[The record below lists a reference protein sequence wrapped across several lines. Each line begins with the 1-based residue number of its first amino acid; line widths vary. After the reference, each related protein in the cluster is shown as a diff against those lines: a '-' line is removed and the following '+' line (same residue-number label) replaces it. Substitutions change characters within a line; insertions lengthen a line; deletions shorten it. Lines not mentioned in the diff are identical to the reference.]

1 MPSVDVP
8 QSTAGRLITEL
19 DSCPPEQLG
28 RLAARVMIDSGIAET
43 VSIWLIDHGFAR
55 LTDLVG
61 AQEPVPIGGSIAGR
75 VATREE
81 AVVHGERVYYPL
93 ARRGQ
98 VIGVIE
104 IGPAIGESLSQLAPI
119 AIALSS
125 SLLATGLISDV
136 VERTRGATELSLPA
150 TIQYRN
156 LPLTSYADE
165 QVELGGRLEPAY
177 DIAGD
182 VIDYAANP
190 EGIHL
195 ALFDA
200 VGHGLRAT
208 TLSTWAVSTY
218 RLMRRK
224 GATLKEITAAI
235 DEVVAENAESGEFV
249 TGVMIIVRQD
259 EGSVEIA
266 NAGHLPP
273 LLIRDRASHFL
284 SDSSVQLPFGLGI
297 DAPKTLVVPSQPRDV
312 IYLYSD
318 GVTQARNPDLAMW
331 GEQSLSQ
338 LARDRT
344 TEGLSLGDI
353 CRQILSAVINWS
365 EGRLADDASIVA
377 VRRKG

>member
-1 MPSVDVP
+1 
-8 QSTAGRLITEL
+8 
-19 DSCPPEQLG
+19 
-28 RLAARVMIDSGIAET
+28 MIDSGIAET